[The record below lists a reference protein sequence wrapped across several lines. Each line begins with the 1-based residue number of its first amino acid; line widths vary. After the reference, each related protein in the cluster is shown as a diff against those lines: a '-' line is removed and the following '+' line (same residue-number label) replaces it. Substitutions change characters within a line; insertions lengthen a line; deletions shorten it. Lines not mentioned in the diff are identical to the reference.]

1 MMSDKDNA
9 LAEGTYLRERY
20 VIKRILGRGGFGF
33 TYEAYDEANGKKC
46 AIKEY
51 YPRDA
56 AMRLPDGRTLY
67 QMTDELEKTYRH
79 GMDRFMEEAQVLWK
93 LQGVQSVVAV
103 YDYFN
108 ENNTSYFVMEFID
121 GVTLKKLVKDNG
133 KLDYNIVRSIFFDI
147 GTGLIQVHSMGVFH
161 RDIKPDNIMLT
172 SEGRAKLIDFGNAKS
187 IKRDA
192 DEGYS
197 IMLTPKF
204 APPEQYQKNSEQGT
218 FTDVYAFASTMFY
231 AMTGTYMPEPTARY
245 ASGEHVNL
253 EEVGFP
259 KFVSDAMNKA
269 LKLNYKERTQTIYEL
284 LMDLRWFTDGGDT
297 IYKEDNET
305 QTAENNTTAE
315 HAGVKQR
322 QQEVEQSHSSNQNGW
337 KDAYLDDRALDADS
351 HWNNGD
357 HREQG
362 YQDKHYDGNGADF
375 QYEQR
380 RQFGPG
386 RIPHP
391 YIVIVSGD
399 NAGTTVDIPV
409 DRGVIVGRTKNYA
422 QIIFEQDE
430 FISKKHCEVYY
441 DSIEDALYITDYST
455 NGTWVN
461 GYKLNR
467 NQVYAVEKGS
477 MVVLANQKCSFKVGV
492 TYQ

>member
-1 MMSDKDNA
+1 MSDRDNA
-9 LAEGTYLRERY
+9 LANGTCLHEKY
-20 VIKRILGRGGFGF
+20 VIKDILGRGGFGF
-33 TYEAYDEANGKKC
+33 TYEAYDNAAGKRC

-67 QMTDELEKTYRH
+67 QMTDELEKTYHH
-79 GMDRFMEEAQVLWK
+79 GMERFMEEAQVLWK
-93 LQGVQSVVAV
+93 LQGVQSVVSV

-121 GVTLKKLVKDNG
+121 GVTLKKLIKDYG
-133 KLDYNIVRSIFFDI
+133 KLDYNIVRSIFFDV
-147 GTGLIQVHSMGVFH
+147 GTGLIQVHGMGVFH

-172 SEGRAKLIDFGNAKS
+172 SKGRAKLIDFGNAKN

-259 KFVSDAMNKA
+259 KYVSDAMNKA

-284 LMDLRWFTDGGDT
+284 LMDLRWFSDGGDT
-297 IYKEDNET
+297 EYHTGDGDVIFDERSPEDQPGDKGVVVKPQPET
-305 QTAENNTTAE
+305 GGESGENVGWKRKYLDE
-315 HAGVKQR
+315 SGGI
-322 QQEVEQSHSSNQNGW
+322 QNGSAGISG
-337 KDAYLDDRALDADS
+337 D
-351 HWNNGD
+351 NPENGTSSTSPPW
-357 HREQG
+357 QPPVS
-362 YQDKHYDGNGADF
+362 
-375 QYEQR
+375 QYR
-380 RQFGPG
+380 NA
-386 RIPHP
+386 HP

-409 DRGVIVGRTKNYA
+409 DRGIIVGRTRNYA

-441 DSIEDALYITDYST
+441 DSIEDTIYVTDYST

>member
-1 MMSDKDNA
+1 MSDRDNA
-9 LAEGTYLRERY
+9 LANGTCLHEKY
-20 VIKRILGRGGFGF
+20 VIKDILGRGGFGF
-33 TYEAYDEANGKKC
+33 TYEAYDNAAGKRC

-67 QMTDELEKTYRH
+67 QMTDELEKTYHH
-79 GMDRFMEEAQVLWK
+79 GMERFMEEAQVLWK
-93 LQGVQSVVAV
+93 LQGVQSVVSV

-121 GVTLKKLVKDNG
+121 GVTLKKLIKDYG
-133 KLDYNIVRSIFFDI
+133 KLDYNIVRSIFFDV
-147 GTGLIQVHSMGVFH
+147 GTGLIQVHGMGVFH

-172 SEGRAKLIDFGNAKS
+172 SKGRAKLIDFGNAKN

-259 KFVSDAMNKA
+259 KYVSDAMNKA

-284 LMDLRWFTDGGDT
+284 LMDLRWFSDGGDT
-297 IYKEDNET
+297 EYHTGDEDVIVDKRPPEDQPGDTGVVEKPQPET
-305 QTAENNTTAE
+305 SGESGEN
-315 HAGVKQR
+315 G
-322 QQEVEQSHSSNQNGW
+322 GW
-337 KDAYLDDRALDADS
+337 KNKYLGES
-351 HWNNGD
+351 G
-357 HREQG
+357 G
-362 YQDKHYDGNGADF
+362 SQDGGAGIDGNNLVNGTSPWQPPVS
-375 QYEQR
+375 QYR
-380 RQFGPG
+380 NA
-386 RIPHP
+386 HP

-409 DRGVIVGRTKNYA
+409 DRGIIVGRTRNYA

-441 DSIEDALYITDYST
+441 DSIEDTIYVTDYST

-461 GYKLNR
+461 GYRLNR

>member
-1 MMSDKDNA
+1 MSDRDNA
-9 LAEGTYLRERY
+9 LANGTCLHEKY
-20 VIKRILGRGGFGF
+20 VIKDILGRGGFGF
-33 TYEAYDEANGKKC
+33 TYEAYDNAAGKRC

-67 QMTDELEKTYRH
+67 QMTDELEKTYHH
-79 GMDRFMEEAQVLWK
+79 GMERFMEEAQVLWK
-93 LQGVQSVVAV
+93 LQGVQSVVSV

-121 GVTLKKLVKDNG
+121 GVTLKKLIKDYG
-133 KLDYNIVRSIFFDI
+133 KLDYNIVRSIFFDV
-147 GTGLIQVHSMGVFH
+147 GTGLIQVHGMGVFH

-172 SEGRAKLIDFGNAKS
+172 SKGRAKLIDFGNAKN

-259 KFVSDAMNKA
+259 KYVSDAMNKA

-284 LMDLRWFTDGGDT
+284 LMDLRWFADGGDT
-297 IYKEDNET
+297 EYHTGDVIVDKRPPEDQPGDKGVVMKPQPET
-305 QTAENNTTAE
+305 GGESGEN
-315 HAGVKQR
+315 GR
-322 QQEVEQSHSSNQNGW
+322 W
-337 KDAYLDDRALDADS
+337 KRKYLDDPVDGQDGGS
-351 HWNNGD
+351 GIGGD
-357 HREQG
+357 NL
-362 YQDKHYDGNGADF
+362 GNGTSPTSPWRPPLS
-375 QYEQR
+375 QYR
-380 RQFGPG
+380 NA
-386 RIPHP
+386 HP

-409 DRGVIVGRTKNYA
+409 DRGIIVGRTRNYA

-441 DSIEDALYITDYST
+441 DSIEDTIYVTDYST

>member
-1 MMSDKDNA
+1 
-9 LAEGTYLRERY
+9 
-20 VIKRILGRGGFGF
+20 
-33 TYEAYDEANGKKC
+33 
-46 AIKEY
+46 
-51 YPRDA
+51 
-56 AMRLPDGRTLY
+56 
-67 QMTDELEKTYRH
+67 
-79 GMDRFMEEAQVLWK
+79 
-93 LQGVQSVVAV
+93 
-103 YDYFN
+103 
-108 ENNTSYFVMEFID
+108 
-121 GVTLKKLVKDNG
+121 
-133 KLDYNIVRSIFFDI
+133 
-147 GTGLIQVHSMGVFH
+147 MGVFH

-172 SEGRAKLIDFGNAKS
+172 SKGRAKLIDFGNAKN

-259 KFVSDAMNKA
+259 KYVSDAMNKA

-284 LMDLRWFTDGGDT
+284 LMDLRWFSDGGDT
-297 IYKEDNET
+297 EYHTGDGDAIFDERPPEDQPGDKGVVVKPQPET
-305 QTAENNTTAE
+305 GGESGENVGWKRKYLDE
-315 HAGVKQR
+315 SGG
-322 QQEVEQSHSSNQNGW
+322 SQNGGAGIGG
-337 KDAYLDDRALDADS
+337 D
-351 HWNNGD
+351 NPENGTSPTSPPW
-357 HREQG
+357 QPPVS
-362 YQDKHYDGNGADF
+362 
-375 QYEQR
+375 QYR
-380 RQFGPG
+380 NA
-386 RIPHP
+386 HP

-409 DRGVIVGRTKNYA
+409 DRGIIVGRTRNYA

-441 DSIEDALYITDYST
+441 DSIEDTIYVTDYST

-461 GYKLNR
+461 GYRLNR